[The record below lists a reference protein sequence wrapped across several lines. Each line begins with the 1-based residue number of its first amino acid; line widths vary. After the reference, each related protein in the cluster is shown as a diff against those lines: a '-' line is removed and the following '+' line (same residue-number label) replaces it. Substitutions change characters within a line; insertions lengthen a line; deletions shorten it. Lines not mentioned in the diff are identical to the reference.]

1 MFMMSL
7 LPKKRPTISSIE
19 LLNVLKR
26 RRLSPI
32 VVIGLVVAVLSCELR
47 TPPAL
52 ITVYN
57 PSMKISVP
65 IPQGW
70 RSELGDQSGFRMHTF
85 TGPSVDVPE
94 RPGIRAQVML
104 GPMPKDKALDE
115 LSERYTEGHTVT
127 QEQGYS
133 LHGFAGKTWLFQS
146 ADGAESSRL
155 MLTEMEGRLYGI
167 YIHGE
172 SPTMDANRRAIDAML
187 DGLSIEEARFFET
200 YERTDIGLFLKH
212 PRSWARTAF
221 LSKSGESL
229 FVAFRSPPLLLEEG
243 GTTIHATLEVTVNKV
258 EPGTTLESYYSG
270 RADIQ
275 GDNYRLLSHDVINEG
290 DAISDLYHIE
300 TQLAQHLERTLY
312 FIRGDKS
319 YIFKFNC
326 QNTVYRQIEPW
337 IEEIITTFA
346 PRDVT

>member
-1 MFMMSL
+1 MMSL
-7 LPKKRPTISSIE
+7 LRRKPRTISSIE
-19 LLNVLKR
+19 PSFLLER
-26 RRLSPI
+26 RRLFAI
-32 VVIGLVVAVLSCELR
+32 FAYCLVIAVASCELR

-57 PSMKISVP
+57 PAMRISVP

-104 GPMPKDKALDE
+104 GPMPKGKALDE
-115 LSERYTEGHTVT
+115 LSTRYTEGHTVT

-133 LHGFAGKTWLFQS
+133 LHGFAGKTWFFQS
-146 ADGAESSRL
+146 EDGAESSRL
-155 MLTEMEGRLYGI
+155 MLTDLEGRLYGI

-172 SPTMDANRRAIDAML
+172 SPTMDANRRAIDAMWE
-187 DGLSIEEARFFET
+187 GLSVEEARFFEV
-200 YERTDIGLFLKH
+200 YERPDIGLFLKH
-212 PRSWARTAF
+212 PRSWERTAF
-221 LSKSGESL
+221 LSRSGESL

-243 GTTIHATLEVTVNKV
+243 GSTIHATLEVTVNQV
-258 EPGTTLESYYSG
+258 EPGTTLESYYTG

-326 QNTVYRQIEPW
+326 QNTIYRQIEPW
-337 IEEIITTFA
+337 VEEMIMTFA
-346 PRDVT
+346 PREVT